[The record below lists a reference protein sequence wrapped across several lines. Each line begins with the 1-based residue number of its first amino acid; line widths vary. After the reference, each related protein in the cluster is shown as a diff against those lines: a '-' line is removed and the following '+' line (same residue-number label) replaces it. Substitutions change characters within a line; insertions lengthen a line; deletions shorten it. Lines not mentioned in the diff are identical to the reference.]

1 MSLFSRRKNPDQLVK
16 LLKDAFADP
25 SAPAKPSKDGT
36 AVEEITKRLSEMK
49 LLLYGDGEQEAK
61 PEKCAQLAELL
72 IASGLVPKLIMGLD
86 KLPFEARK
94 QFAQVYNNLMRRDLA
109 GFVSYVDR
117 KPEILSALVA
127 GYENAEVAL
136 NCGTMLRESI
146 RHEILAGKILYSP
159 DLWKFFDVY
168 VHLPNFE
175 VGSDAFATFKDL
187 FTRHKNL
194 AATFF
199 TSNFD
204 VVFAKYNCLLMS
216 ENYVTRRQSLKL
228 LGEILLDRSNFDIMM
243 KYIGEKENLKMMMNL
258 LRDTSANIQFE
269 AFHVFKVFV
278 ANPKKPEAISLIL
291 VNNREKLIA
300 YLKNFQN
307 SKGMKLCVFQAA
319 TFYRAKCLSFFAVLR
334 TEDPQFIEEKALL
347 IRTLEGLKVGEAA
360 SEATDPPPA
369 PSSQ

>member
-16 LLKDAFADP
+16 LLKEALADP

-36 AVEEITKRLSEMK
+36 PVDEITKRLSEMK

-72 IASGLVPKLIMGLD
+72 TTSGLVPKLISGLD

-109 GFVSYVDR
+109 GFVSYVER

-127 GYENAEVAL
+127 GYENPDVAL

-187 FTRHKNL
+187 FTRHKTL

-204 VVFAKYNCLLMS
+204 VVFSKYNCLLMS

-278 ANPKKPEAISLIL
+278 ANPKKPETISQIL

-307 SKGMKLCVFQAA
+307 NK
-319 TFYRAKCLSFFAVLR
+319 
-334 TEDPQFIEEKALL
+334 EDPQFIEEKALL

-360 SEATDPPPA
+360 GETANPPPI
-369 PSSQ
+369 PSSE

>member
-1 MSLFSRRKNPDQLVK
+1 
-16 LLKDAFADP
+16 
-25 SAPAKPSKDGT
+25 
-36 AVEEITKRLSEMK
+36 
-49 LLLYGDGEQEAK
+49 
-61 PEKCAQLAELL
+61 
-72 IASGLVPKLIMGLD
+72 
-86 KLPFEARK
+86 
-94 QFAQVYNNLMRRDLA
+94 
-109 GFVSYVDR
+109 
-117 KPEILSALVA
+117 
-127 GYENAEVAL
+127 
-136 NCGTMLRESI
+136 MLRESI

-187 FTRHKNL
+187 FTRHKTL
-194 AATFF
+194 AAAFF

-278 ANPKKPEAISLIL
+278 ANPKKPEAISQIL

-307 SKGMKLCVFQAA
+307 SK
-319 TFYRAKCLSFFAVLR
+319 
-334 TEDPQFIEEKALL
+334 EDPQFIEEKALL

-360 SEATDPPPA
+360 SETPPA
-369 PSSQ
+369 PPSQ

>member
-1 MSLFSRRKNPDQLVK
+1 MSIFQRRKNPEQLVK
-16 LLKDAFADP
+16 LLKEGLANP
-25 SAPAKPSKDGT
+25 SAPAKLAKDGT
-36 AVEEITKRLSEMK
+36 PVDEVTKRLNQMK
-49 LLLYGDGEQEAK
+49 LLLYGEGDQEAK
-61 PEKCAQLAELL
+61 PEKCAQLSSLL
-72 IASGLVPKLIMGLD
+72 MTSNLVPKLIVELE

-94 QFAQVYNNLMRRDLA
+94 HFAQVFNNLMRRDLS
-109 GFVSYVDR
+109 GFVGYVER
-117 KPEILSALVA
+117 QPEILSALVA
-127 GYENAEVAL
+127 GYENSEIAL

-146 RHEILAGKILYSP
+146 RHELLAAKLLYSS

-187 FTRHKNL
+187 LTRHKSL
-194 AATFF
+194 SAQFF
-199 TSNFD
+199 NSHFD
-204 VVFAKYNCLLMS
+204 QVFFKYNSLLTS

-278 ANPKKPEAISLIL
+278 ANPKKPDAISQIL
-291 VNNREKLIA
+291 LNNREKLVA

-307 SKGMKLCVFQAA
+307 SK
-319 TFYRAKCLSFFAVLR
+319 
-334 TEDPQFIEEKALL
+334 EDPQFIEEKALL
-347 IRTLEGLKVGEAA
+347 IRTLEGLQPTAE
-360 SEATDPPPA
+360 EDATEPPA
-369 PSSQ
+369 PVST

>member
-127 GYENAEVAL
+127 GYENAEGGAQLRYNAAL
-136 NCGTMLRESI
+136 SCLLYRIPAVKILMVLYCPLQSI

-307 SKGMKLCVFQAA
+307 SK
-319 TFYRAKCLSFFAVLR
+319 
-334 TEDPQFIEEKALL
+334 EDPQFIEEKALL

>member
-1 MSLFSRRKNPDQLVK
+1 MSLFSRRKTPDQLVK

-36 AVEEITKRLSEMK
+36 SVEEITKRLSEMK

-72 IASGLVPKLIMGLD
+72 IASGLVPKLITGLD

-109 GFVSYVDR
+109 GFVSYVER

-127 GYENAEVAL
+127 GYENSDVAL

-159 DLWKFFDVY
+159 DLWKFFDEY

-187 FTRHKNL
+187 FTRHKTL

-307 SKGMKLCVFQAA
+307 SK
-319 TFYRAKCLSFFAVLR
+319 
-334 TEDPQFIEEKALL
+334 EDPQFIEEKALL

-360 SEATDPPPA
+360 SEAANPPPA